1 MWDEWCCRIVR
12 SGGMSSDLWDLLL
25 LLHLTAPIL
34 SHSLI
39 CLSRISS
46 PVIFCSDLISTTAL
60 FHYSPSIPSSFQFHF
75 HLRSRF
81 LANSSWI
88 LCCLSTIVRVT
99 CLYFCTSPQSVD
111 HSIPFHFFL
120 WFRIP
125 GPFIPS
131 FPFCP
136 FADRNSSHAHF
147 LRQSID
153 NQLVCES
160 NSRKQNSLASSHTS
174 VSHSVIPLFT
184 PKNFYSWEQY
194 SFLIMVSHF
203 DHV

>member
-12 SGGMSSDLWDLLL
+12 SDGMSSDLWDLLL

-111 HSIPFHFFL
+111 HSIL
-120 WFRIP
+120 
-125 GPFIPS
+125 S
-131 FPFCP
+131 SD
-136 FADRNSSHAHF
+136 FASPV
-147 LRQSID
+147 L
-153 NQLVCES
+153 
-160 NSRKQNSLASSHTS
+160 
-174 VSHSVIPLFT
+174 
-184 PKNFYSWEQY
+184 
-194 SFLIMVSHF
+194 SFLHSPFVLLPIATRATPIFFVNRSIISWFVSRTVENKTASHHPTLPLVIQPF
-203 DHV
+203 LFSPQRTSIHENNILF